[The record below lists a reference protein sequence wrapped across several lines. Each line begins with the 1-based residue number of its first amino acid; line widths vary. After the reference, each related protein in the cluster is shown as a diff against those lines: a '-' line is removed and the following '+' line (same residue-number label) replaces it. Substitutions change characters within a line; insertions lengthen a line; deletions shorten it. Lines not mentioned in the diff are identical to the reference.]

1 MNIIYIYIYVYT
13 GTTPAAAR
21 GIASELLK
29 APDRR
34 RTLASA
40 GLLFFSYLYMYIYI
54 YINIYIVV
62 FCYPHIF
69 FSILFTYYFLSF
81 QTEKG
86 SLAFLFIFFFFLFFS
101 ISFLLCKKRKK
112 YYSAHKLVGF
122 APTPIHTHTHT
133 HPTTTT
139 SPMYPQLYI
148 YYIIFRAGQLL
159 IKNFRDLFFFI
170 AVKYRQEEELSYMR
184 STKTP

>member
-1 MNIIYIYIYVYT
+1 VCGVVVWYTNIMYIYIYVYT

-54 YINIYIVV
+54 VV

-86 SLAFLFIFFFFLFFS
+86 SLAFLFIFFFFLFFP

-122 APTPIHTHTHT
+122 APTPIHTYTSNNNIADVS
-133 HPTTTT
+133 TTI
-139 SPMYPQLYI
+139 YI
-148 YYIIFRAGQLL
+148 YILRYISRWPTF
-159 IKNFRDLFFFI
+159 D
-170 AVKYRQEEELSYMR
+170 
-184 STKTP
+184 

>member
-1 MNIIYIYIYVYT
+1 MYT

-21 GIASELLK
+21 GIAPELLK

-40 GLLFFSYLYMYIYI
+40 GLLFFSYLYIYIYI
-54 YINIYIVV
+54 YIAV
-62 FCYPHIF
+62 FCCPHNF

-101 ISFLLCKKRKK
+101 IFFLLYIRNAQSIIRRINLLDS
-112 YYSAHKLVGF
+112 YPH
-122 APTPIHTHTHT
+122 PHTHTHYT
-133 HPTTTT
+133 QQQQHHRCIHRCIYT
-139 SPMYPQLYI
+139 LY
-148 YYIIFRAGQLL
+148 FALA
-159 IKNFRDLFFFI
+159 NFWLKTFGIFFFI
-170 AVKYRQEEELSYMR
+170 TVKYEQEEELSYMR
-184 STKTP
+184 STKTPWGSIIPVGRTSVI

>member
-1 MNIIYIYIYVYT
+1 MYT

-54 YINIYIVV
+54 YITV

-86 SLAFLFIFFFFLFFS
+86 SLAFLFIFFFFLFFLSLFYCARNAKS
-101 ISFLLCKKRKK
+101 IIWRINLLD
-112 YYSAHKLVGF
+112 SH
-122 APTPIHTHTHT
+122 PHTHA

-139 SPMYPQLYI
+139 SPMYPKRYIYI
-148 YYIIFRAGQLL
+148 YYIIFCAGQLL
-159 IKNFRDLFFFI
+159 IKNFWVFFFI
-170 AVKYRQEEELSYMR
+170 TVKYRQEEELSYMR
-184 STKTP
+184 STKRLEKVLLQWDALALYNMA